1 MPAYLTHSVT
11 YRFYYMYLGMIVRR
25 FFFYC
30 PFYLTTGAI
39 QASGLGYNGDGKWNK
54 VVGVYW
60 YEVETATG
68 VIE

>member
-1 MPAYLTHSVT
+1 
-11 YRFYYMYLGMIVRR
+11 MYLGMIVRR